1 MKELVR
7 TLIKNR
13 KPLLLGLGILLIISM
28 WLGSSIVN
36 LVHNKLENK
45 KLARQSVEL
54 DREYQEL
61 LLKKERL
68 EKQDPALI
76 EDIARTEYN
85 LAKPNE
91 IEVRFSTK

>member
-1 MKELVR
+1 MHELVR

-13 KPLLLGLGILLIISM
+13 KPLLLGLGVLLIVSL

-45 KLARQSVEL
+45 KLARQSIEL
-54 DREYQEL
+54 DLEHQEL

-76 EDIARTEYN
+76 EEIARTEYD
-85 LAKPNE
+85 LAKPDE
-91 IEVRFSTK
+91 IEVRFNTK